1 MGNCQIDA
9 CNNSKGS
16 QNRDE
21 LFSLLSV
28 CVKILKDQIFLFTNA
43 KTSKNFLILETSYIF
58 LNNVFQIL
66 SQGPKLSNDTHA
78 KIKLKLSGLAGF
90 LMTQK
95 DNPNENGDSLLEEKN
110 LMILQTNINEIQDVM
125 KLKEFN
131 DNDFHC
137 FDDLM
142 NELETF
148 VKQNG
153 KISDDVLMLY
163 SEKIWL
169 ENVGDID
176 QVEWV
181 DFYESFKHELKKTIK
196 EDLTEN
202 ILLMLRA
209 NLDSDN
215 NLKVDRNGWNDFY
228 AKIYSDASELRNFIK
243 GSMMSSVYLKNSLF
257 LCYISTPED
266 LKMKDFYFKTPTTFE
281 ISDEG
286 IVSPKEFKV
295 KKRINDKPLIFGRD
309 NNGVEADVLFHKNLK
324 EINKTHFQIVA
335 KYILDPYTSS
345 FFQTEFY
352 LNNLST
358 DNPISFIVEEKGYI
372 LSQNT
377 IIFLKN
383 DVKILIKKLS
393 PPPYSKF
400 DEKKYFSIDS
410 NIENRKTMKKLTNT
424 LENPSI
430 VLQVTSGNE
439 KKEKIFNV
447 YNDSSDFQ
455 ITIGNAFSNDFTI
468 AKAEPEH
475 CSIHYDARARVW
487 YIDDQMKK
495 EDCYRTFIRPF
506 EKGVK
511 LGDKMKFSVNEHI
524 FEVKDFS

>member
-9 CNNSKGS
+9 CNNSRGS

-28 CVKILKDQIFLFTNA
+28 CVKILKDRIFLFTSS
-43 KTSKNFLILETSYIF
+43 KTSKNFLILESSYVF

-66 SQGPKLSNDTHA
+66 SQGPKLSNDTHT

-90 LMTQK
+90 LIAQR
-95 DNPNENGDSLLEEKN
+95 DNNYENGDPSLEEKN

-125 KLKEFN
+125 KFKEFN
-131 DNDFHC
+131 DFHPH
-137 FDDLM
+137 DNNELL

-148 VKQNG
+148 VKQSG
-153 KISDDVLMLY
+153 KISDEVLMLY

-169 ENVGDID
+169 DNVGDID
-176 QVEWV
+176 QVEWA
-181 DFYESFKHELKKTIK
+181 DFYESFKDELRRTIK
-196 EDLTEN
+196 EDLSEN

-209 NLDSDN
+209 NLDTDN
-215 NLKVDRNGWNDFY
+215 NLKVDRYGWNDFY
-228 AKIYSDASELRNFIK
+228 AKTYSDASELRSFIK

-266 LKMKDFYFKTPTTFE
+266 LKMREFYFKTPTTFE

-286 IVSPKEFKV
+286 IVTPKEFKV

-309 NNGVEADVLFHKNLK
+309 HNGVEADVLFHKNLK

-335 KYILDPYTSS
+335 KYILDPSTTS

-358 DNPISFIVEEKGYI
+358 ENPVSFIVEEKGYI

-377 IIFLKN
+377 VVFLKN
-383 DVKILIKKLS
+383 DVKILIKALS
-393 PPPYSKF
+393 PLIHGRF
-400 DEKKYFSIDS
+400 DDKKYFYIDS
-410 NIENRKTMKKLTNT
+410 NIENRKTIKKITQT
-424 LENPSI
+424 IENPSI
-430 VLQVTSGNE
+430 ALQVTSGNE
-439 KKEKIFNV
+439 KKEKVFNV

-475 CSIHYDARARVW
+475 CSIHYDARDRVW
-487 YIDDQMKK
+487 YIDDQMKN

-511 LGDKMKFSVNEHI
+511 LGDRMKFSVNGHV
-524 FEVKDFS
+524 FEVKDFA